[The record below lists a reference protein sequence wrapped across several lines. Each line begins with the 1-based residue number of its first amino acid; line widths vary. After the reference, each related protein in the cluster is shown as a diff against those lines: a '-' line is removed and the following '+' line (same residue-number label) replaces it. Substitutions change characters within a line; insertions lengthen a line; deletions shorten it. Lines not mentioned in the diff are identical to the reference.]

1 MKYFFL
7 LTIIFSYYASYSQN
21 NEVYV
26 LKYAILKD
34 SSPVSNWVK
43 GASDKDSVPISFHFW
58 LIKCPDGK
66 KVLVDAGCRMDLQN
80 AVDFG
85 LTDFE
90 RPDSVLQSIGVA
102 ASEISDII
110 ISHPHWDHI
119 DGLPLFPNATVW
131 MQKKDYM
138 HYVGEAW
145 QGGKKPGGIA
155 PRTIEYLLQL
165 NMNGKLQLID
175 GDNKEVLKGITVY
188 NGSRHTFDSQH
199 IAVQSGNKKAV
210 IAGDDIWIYQ
220 NLERMQPPPDFAT
233 MDAKGYVA
241 NMKRMKSLA
250 SNADYIMPGHDAR
263 LFKKFPAVNNRV
275 IRVL

>member
-241 NMKRMKSLA
+241 NMKRMKTLA